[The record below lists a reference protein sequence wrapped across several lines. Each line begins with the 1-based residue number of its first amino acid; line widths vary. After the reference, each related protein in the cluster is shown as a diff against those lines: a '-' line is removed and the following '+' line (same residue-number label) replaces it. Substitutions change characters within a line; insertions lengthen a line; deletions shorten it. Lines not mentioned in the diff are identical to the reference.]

1 MRFSSWIAA
10 ATALATATSAVP
22 TSPLDPRDDL
32 EAAKADVSKRIADV
46 TAKKLAS
53 LEARAAA
60 VKARQDKGKGP
71 CAQTCTAE
79 NVVFRREYGDLTR
92 EERLDYIKAV
102 KCLME
107 LPGRTPRSVAP
118 GARSRFD
125 DFTVVHIQQTLQIHY
140 TGNFQPWHRFF
151 TWSYEKALREECG
164 YKGYQ
169 PYWDW
174 AKYATAPQDSPIF
187 NGDDTSLGGNGEWI
201 GPHEGPIIG
210 VPTVGAEPLQ
220 LPPGVGGGPVTTGP
234 FANRTVLL
242 GPAQPIG
249 DTPVGPM
256 GGLGENP
263 RPFRRDVGPGVNM
276 RFANY
281 TTVLN
286 LLRAPD
292 IDAFRLVSE
301 GIKDTIEIGPHGGG
315 HYVMGGDPGGDV
327 FTSPN
332 DPAFFV
338 HHGQMDRM
346 WALFQEMDPDTRHKD
361 LGSGLYA
368 HQTWWNA
375 PPSDLT
381 SMDEVLDLGYAA
393 GNITIREVMDTTKG
407 PFCYFYL

>member
-1 MRFSSWIAA
+1 
-10 ATALATATSAVP
+10 
-22 TSPLDPRDDL
+22 
-32 EAAKADVSKRIADV
+32 
-46 TAKKLAS
+46 
-53 LEARAAA
+53 
-60 VKARQDKGKGP
+60 
-71 CAQTCTAE
+71 
-79 NVVFRREYGDLTR
+79 
-92 EERLDYIKAV
+92 
-102 KCLME
+102 
-107 LPGRTPRSVAP
+107 
-118 GARSRFD
+118 
-125 DFTVVHIQQTLQIHY
+125 
-140 TGNFQPWHRFF
+140 
-151 TWSYEKALREECG
+151 
-164 YKGYQ
+164 
-169 PYWDW
+169 
-174 AKYATAPQDSPIF
+174 
-187 NGDDTSLGGNGEWI
+187 
-201 GPHEGPIIG
+201 
-210 VPTVGAEPLQ
+210 
-220 LPPGVGGGPVTTGP
+220 
-234 FANRTVLL
+234 
-242 GPAQPIG
+242 
-249 DTPVGPM
+249 M